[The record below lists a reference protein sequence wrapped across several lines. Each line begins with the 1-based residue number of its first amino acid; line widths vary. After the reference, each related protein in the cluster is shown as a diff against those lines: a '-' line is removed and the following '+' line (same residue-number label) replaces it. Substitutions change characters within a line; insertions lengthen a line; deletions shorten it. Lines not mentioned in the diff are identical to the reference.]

1 MAGKKG
7 MKHYPLEF
15 RQMIVDLHLQNGHSK
30 KWISREYGVH
40 NRQILN
46 WVRWYEQYGAPKQIT
61 GKARGRPKTS
71 GESLEEE
78 NKRLRMENELL
89 KKFHELLKE
98 EHKRK

>member
-1 MAGKKG
+1 M
-7 MKHYPLEF
+7 
-15 RQMIVDLHLQNGHSK
+15 
-30 KWISREYGVH
+30 
-40 NRQILN
+40 
-46 WVRWYEQYGAPKQIT
+46 T
-61 GKARGRPKTS
+61 GKVRRGRPKAC